1 MSQSQKFFRCYTPN
15 VPPFT
20 DCLRQLRWAHRI
32 CSSSQEQLIP
42 VPYGRRS
49 KPLRLHV
56 APYSLLVTIAAND
69 AETGTPKDESRHADG
84 TVDDS
89 STVLPNF

>member
-1 MSQSQKFFRCYTPN
+1 M
-15 VPPFT
+15 
-20 DCLRQLRWAHRI
+20 
-32 CSSSQEQLIP
+32 CSSPQEQLIL

-56 APYSLLVTIAAND
+56 APYSLLVSIAASD
-69 AETGTPKDESRHADG
+69 AETDTHNDASRHADG